1 MSLLYHYIISIQFL
15 FCISII
21 SEELVLKPL
30 KSVLEL
36 LKANAGKVQMPSKIT
51 SEDDSNWAEF
61 GSYRG

>member
-1 MSLLYHYIISIQFL
+1 MFP
-15 FCISII
+15 F

-36 LKANAGKVQMPSKIT
+36 LKANAGKVQMSSKIT
-51 SEDDSNWAEF
+51 SEDDSNGAEF